1 MMDAIRWFDFA
12 FSIVA
17 LIILFPFFVLL
28 ALFIKLS
35 SKGPVFFRQS
45 RVGKGG
51 KEFELYKFRSMYV
64 NAHEKGL
71 LTVGGKDNRITAI
84 GFYLRKYK
92 LDELP
97 QLVNVLKGEMSMVGP
112 RPEVKKYVDLYTEA
126 QRRVLEVRPG
136 ITDNASIVFR
146 NENDLLA
153 TAADPEEFYI
163 NVVMPKKIELNYEF
177 INNRSIQQYFKIII
191 KTIRTSL
198 R

>member
-35 SKGPVFFRQS
+35 SNGPVFFRQS

-51 KEFELYKFRSMYV
+51 KEFKLYKFRSMYV

-97 QLVNVLKGEMSMVGP
+97 QLVNVLKGEMSIVGP

-153 TAADPEEFYI
+153 TAADAEEFYI